1 VDNSI
6 FDTYK
11 LVLIDGLNVIFY
23 ALANYLG
30 VYMPTASITLPG
42 GAKVVIEGTQ
52 AEVVELIAKFQG
64 DSPPLAKGPERS
76 PMKAATKRAGPLRL
90 IGDLIDADFF
100 KSPQELGAVRMALE
114 AQGHFYPTTSLSPL
128 MLRLVRGKQLRRIKT
143 LKRWTY
149 VR

>member
-1 VDNSI
+1 
-6 FDTYK
+6 
-11 LVLIDGLNVIFY
+11 
-23 ALANYLG
+23 
-30 VYMPTASITLPG
+30 MPTASITLPS

-52 AEVVELIAKFQG
+52 AEVAELVAKFQG
-64 DSPPLAKGPERS
+64 GSPSVVEGPDKS
-76 PMKAATKRAGPLRL
+76 PMRAATKRVGPLRL
-90 IGDLIDADFF
+90 IVDLIDADFF

-143 LKRWTY
+143 HKRWTY

>member
-1 VDNSI
+1 
-6 FDTYK
+6 
-11 LVLIDGLNVIFY
+11 
-23 ALANYLG
+23 
-30 VYMPTASITLPG
+30 MPTASITLPG
-42 GAKVVIEGTQ
+42 GAKVVIQGTQ

-64 DSPPLAKGPERS
+64 GSPALVKGPERS
-76 PMKAATKRAGPLRL
+76 LMKAATKRAGPLRL

-128 MLRLVRGKQLRRIKT
+128 MLRLVRSKQLRRIKT
-143 LKRWTY
+143 DKRWTY